1 PYTPLFRSIPGKG
14 NQETQLAPAPRVF
27 ERAAEAVQN
36 AAQARCF
43 PMFFQQVQAIAPS
56 IAAMDDDG
64 KFCLGRQLHL
74 VPEDFVL
81 CFTRRMIVKIV
92 QPDLAPG
99 DYLGMPSKIPQPLE
113 VFRLRLDR
121 KSVV

>member
-1 PYTPLFRSIPGKG
+1 
-14 NQETQLAPAPRVF
+14 
-27 ERAAEAVQN
+27 
-36 AAQARCF
+36 
-43 PMFFQQVQAIAPS
+43 MFFQQVQAIAPS

-113 VFRLRLDR
+113 VFRLRFLGIVGMNAHGR
-121 KSVV
+121 INPIVLLGEG